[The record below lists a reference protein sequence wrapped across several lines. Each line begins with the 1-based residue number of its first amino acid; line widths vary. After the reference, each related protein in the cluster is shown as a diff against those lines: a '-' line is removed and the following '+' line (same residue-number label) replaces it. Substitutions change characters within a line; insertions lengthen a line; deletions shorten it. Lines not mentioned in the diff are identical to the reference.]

1 MSLRSSSKNTHAV
14 GARVD
19 LWSDGRIMRRDN
31 IPQRG
36 FQSSVEPGVWFG
48 LGGRSTIDSI
58 RVHWP
63 DGQYQTI
70 TDPDLL
76 AVNQRVEIVQSVA
89 EARSNPT
96 NPSAHR
102 VAANPSPR
110 RFTKI
115 NPRELGI
122 DVQHQAYEYNEFQR
136 DPLLYHMRSSEGPAM
151 CKGDVNGDGLE
162 DVYIG
167 GARGQEGTLLVQTEN
182 RKFEPVRDPALTR
195 ERTSEEVDCAMFDA
209 NGDGLD
215 DLYIASG
222 GNSLVSSSTALSDRM
237 VLSELNDNGAL
248 RFTDTGQFLP
258 IGSTFESTS
267 VVAPFD
273 FTGDGIMDLFVGTR
287 LKPFRV
293 GLPVNGY
300 LLEGDGEGRFEDVT
314 TTWAPGLQN
323 LGMITHAT
331 WADITRDGEEE
342 LLIAGEYMP
351 ITVFQRQSSSGNDA
365 PVYRNVT
372 VELGLEDTHGWWN
385 RIVPADVD
393 GDGHLELIG
402 LNHGLNT
409 IFRTSQEAPVSL
421 WVGDISQNGLIEHI
435 LATNIEGKDI
445 PVALKHHL
453 EEQIPFIGQRFATY
467 ADYAGKSVQELFT
480 REELSRATKLEA
492 TMMESMIF
500 DWDTEQSSGGLK
512 GAPTSTALPRWA
524 QVSPMYG
531 AHVMDLEGEPYA
543 LLGGNLLNVKPQV
556 GAYDASFGVA
566 LNLAE
571 GQAHLDTGFQV
582 FGEVREILSIR
593 LGPAKDGTQ
602 STIILV
608 ARHNDSPV
616 AFRVEP

>member
-1 MSLRSSSKNTHAV
+1 
-14 GARVD
+14 
-19 LWSDGRIMRRDN
+19 
-31 IPQRG
+31 
-36 FQSSVEPGVWFG
+36 
-48 LGGRSTIDSI
+48 
-58 RVHWP
+58 
-63 DGQYQTI
+63 
-70 TDPDLL
+70 
-76 AVNQRVEIVQSVA
+76 
-89 EARSNPT
+89 
-96 NPSAHR
+96 
-102 VAANPSPR
+102 
-110 RFTKI
+110 
-115 NPRELGI
+115 
-122 DVQHQAYEYNEFQR
+122 
-136 DPLLYHMRSSEGPAM
+136 
-151 CKGDVNGDGLE
+151 
-162 DVYIG
+162 
-167 GARGQEGTLLVQTEN
+167 
-182 RKFEPVRDPALTR
+182 
-195 ERTSEEVDCAMFDA
+195 
-209 NGDGLD
+209 
-215 DLYIASG
+215 
-222 GNSLVSSSTALSDRM
+222 M